1 VTSSHPA
8 HGPGAPEGAL
18 ARTAAQLRAHAPEQ
32 RIIELDGSHPSI
44 EQAAATIGV
53 AVGQVAKA
61 LLVEADPS
69 CVLIVIPGDARLDN
83 RKFRARFGARLR
95 LVPAAETERL
105 TGHPIGGVGPF
116 GHAPTI
122 PVFCDRRLLDFALV
136 YPAAGTRTRVVELT
150 PMRLAALAD
159 APWVDVC
166 Q

>member
-1 VTSSHPA
+1 M
-8 HGPGAPEGAL
+8 GAL
-18 ARTAAQLRAHAPEQ
+18 ARVEAQLRKHAPDA
-32 RIIELDGSHPSI
+32 RIVELDGSHPSI

-61 LLVEADPS
+61 LLVEAGPS

-83 RKFRARFGARLR
+83 RKFRARFGVRPRL
-95 LVPAAETERL
+95 LPAPETERL

-116 GHAPTI
+116 GHASAV

-136 YPAAGTRTRVVELT
+136 YPSAGTRTRVVELS
-150 PMRLAALAD
+150 PVRLAALVD